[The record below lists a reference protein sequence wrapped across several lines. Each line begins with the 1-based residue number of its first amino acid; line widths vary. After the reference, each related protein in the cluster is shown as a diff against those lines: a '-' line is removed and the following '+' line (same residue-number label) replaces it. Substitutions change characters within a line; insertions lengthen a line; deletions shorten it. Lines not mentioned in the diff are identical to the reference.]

1 MAPCNFIIVLLSL
14 SVVSSTARVH
24 VLDDVISSV
33 FKGYHSEV
41 RPYCNDTYN
50 NTVVVTIDI
59 GVRQLVD
66 LNEPKQT
73 INIGAWMRMNWL
85 DCRLRWNRSLFN
97 EIETFAVP
105 QNKIWIPD
113 VTLYDTDAVA
123 GLPGMRDYRAVVHSS
138 GAVKYQFP
146 SNIKS
151 SCKIDVFHFPFDTQT
166 CRLVFGSWIYTGS
179 EVNIV
184 NKSNTMD
191 MSSFIEN
198 TEWEVIGADAMNVV
212 NYYGDQTYPTFEC
225 VLRLRRKPLF
235 YVMNLLFP
243 CFVVSFMAALGFVLP
258 PQAGEKVNLQIT
270 ILLSLAVFQLVTV
283 NMIPPSGE
291 KAPLLAIYFL
301 VSMILVGFSC
311 LMTVLVLNIHYK
323 NSGSVSPRIR
333 KYVIRPLKNITCLH
347 TEQKHDKNAN
357 LYTTQYEKEEKVY
370 KNYQRQPVEIN
381 SDGNNERPKGTGFQK
396 QLLDILIE
404 IRDCISSIVANQNRE
419 SESSDWSVLAIALDR
434 IFLIGYLVCT
444 FVVSL
449 YIMLTA
455 SSGD

>member
-85 DCRLRWNRSLFN
+85 DCRLKWNKSLFN

-166 CRLVFGSWIYTGS
+166 CRLVFGSWIYTGF

-198 TEWEVIGADAMNVV
+198 TEWKVIGADAMKVV

-291 KAPLLAIYFL
+291 KTPLLAIYFL

-323 NSGSVSPRIR
+323 NIGSVSPRIR
-333 KYVIRPLKNITCLH
+333 KYVIRPLKKITCLH
-347 TEQKHDKNAN
+347 TEQKHDKNDN
-357 LYTTQYEKEEKVY
+357 LYTTQYEKERVY
-370 KNYQRQPVEIN
+370 KNYQVQPVEIN

-404 IRDCISSIVANQNRE
+404 IRDCISSIVTNQNRD

-444 FVVSL
+444 FVMSL
-449 YIMLTA
+449 SIMLTA
-455 SSGD
+455 SSGY